1 MAFSYPPLDLYYS
14 FSMKIRN
21 DQLNEEKKKGFND
34 YVIVK
39 REVEQMF
46 KFLRNTIKYSWNGY
60 IQFYFGFNENS
71 WYIFKYNETEEH
83 SYFMIFGIQLRI
95 VCSFNSQISFIR
107 KSDEINTYIKNYY
120 MLYSPENLMIEA
132 RNESALIKQENK
144 ENFDIFEKYCS
155 FLNMI
160 REKKEYETGEKIQI
174 RRYFTID
181 EIEKYKSIENYKETN
196 DTTPY
201 FDYIDMKYY

>member
-1 MAFSYPPLDLYYS
+1 
-14 FSMKIRN
+14 
-21 DQLNEEKKKGFND
+21 
-34 YVIVK
+34 
-39 REVEQMF
+39 
-46 KFLRNTIKYSWNGY
+46 
-60 IQFYFGFNENS
+60 
-71 WYIFKYNETEEH
+71 
-83 SYFMIFGIQLRI
+83 
-95 VCSFNSQISFIR
+95 
-107 KSDEINTYIKNYY
+107 